1 MKTDNL
7 GRAVVGF
14 VGALLGVAVVGSL
27 VGLSIQ
33 QVLVFGTA
41 LGVGFALGAL
51 LAGRS

>member
-14 VGALLGVAVVGSL
+14 VGALLGVAVVGAL
-27 VGLSIQ
+27 VGLPIR

-41 LGVGFALGAL
+41 LGIGFAIGAL
-51 LAGRS
+51 LVGRS